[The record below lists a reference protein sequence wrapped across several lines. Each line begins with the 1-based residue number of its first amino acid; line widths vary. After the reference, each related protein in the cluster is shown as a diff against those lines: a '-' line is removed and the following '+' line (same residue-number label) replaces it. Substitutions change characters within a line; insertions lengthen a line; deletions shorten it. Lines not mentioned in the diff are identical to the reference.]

1 MSANTG
7 RTAAPSNGARKARK
21 RRRILVVAQ
30 RYGKEVVGGSES
42 HARAVAE
49 RLSRWNDVE
58 VATTTALDFWTWGA
72 HYRVG
77 TFDIDGVRVHRFP
90 VKSGRSPTYK
100 EIERKVLFEE
110 HTLADEERW
119 LRDQGPHTP
128 ELLDFL
134 SRQGHGYQAIL
145 FYTYIYEPTV
155 LGLPLVPERSALIS
169 TAHDERPLR
178 LAPFR
183 ALFHLPRA
191 FGYLTPEERGL
202 VHREFRNDHIPDEIL
217 GIGLDAPPPSD
228 PGGFRERRGLHGPI
242 VLYLGQ
248 VSEAKGVG
256 ELLAMWAAY
265 RNTARDGTL
274 VLAGPVGMQLPERAD
289 VVALDRISD
298 DEKWAALAAA
308 DAVVLPSHLES
319 LGIVLLESWQVGTP
333 VLVPS
338 WNAVTAG
345 QVARSGGGLTYPTQ
359 ERFPRVLAVLLAEG
373 KFRGRSGRAWVER
386 ECAVEAFDERLERLV
401 DLAAFDA

>member
-1 MSANTG
+1 MK
-7 RTAAPSNGARKARK
+7 R
-21 RRRILVVAQ
+21 RRRILIVVQ

-49 RLSRWNDVE
+49 RLARWNDVE
-58 VATTTALDFWTWGA
+58 VATTTALDHWTWAA
-72 HYRVG
+72 HYRAG
-77 TFDIDGVRVHRFP
+77 TSLIDGIGVHRFRIE
-90 VKSGRSPTYK
+90 SGRSATYK
-100 EIERKVLFEE
+100 ETEKQVLFEE

-119 LRDQGPHTP
+119 LREQGPHSP
-128 ELLDFL
+128 DLLDFL
-134 SRQGHGYQAIL
+134 SREGNGYQAIL
-145 FYTYIYEPTV
+145 FYTYIYAPTAR
-155 LGLPLVPERSALIS
+155 GLPLVPERSALIS

-191 FGYLTPEERGL
+191 FGYLTPEERDL
-202 VHREFRNDHIPDEIL
+202 VHREFKNDHIPDEVL

-228 PGGFRERRGLHGPI
+228 PGGFRERHGLRGPV

-248 VSEAKGVG
+248 VSEAKAVD
-256 ELLAMWAAY
+256 ELIAMWAAY

-274 VLAGPVGMQLPERAD
+274 VLAGPVALKMPERAD
-289 VVALDRISD
+289 VVSLGRVSD

-319 LGIVLLESWQVGTP
+319 LGIVLLEAWQVGTP
-333 VLVPS
+333 ALVPS

-345 QVARSGGGLTYPTQ
+345 QVARSGGGLTYPSQ
-359 ERFPRVLAVLLAEG
+359 ERFPRVLAALLAEG

-386 ECAVEAFDERLERLV
+386 ECAWPAFDERLERLV
-401 DLAAFDA
+401 DVAAFDA